1 MRRYVWTALRAAILI
16 GIVWYAW
23 KTLPAVWAKWFPED
37 RKEVFVPTAKAERG
51 DLVISVK
58 ELGNVKAERSIAVN
72 SEIEGKVIYL
82 IQEGVTVRPG
92 DLLVQV
98 DDTPLKDKVRT
109 ETLANSNAMS
119 QVEKA
124 KLEMEILK
132 ESNRTDYEQSEAQL
146 NYDREE
152 LKRLQA
158 DLAKQERLAKDR
170 LVPQSNVENAQIAVR
185 KQEFAI
191 TKGEKALLL
200 KKKDIESK
208 ENQKRA
214 DVRNVEF
221 QAMMASE
228 RLKQAQS
235 DLSKARIT
243 ARGSGLVVLNK
254 VWMGDSERKVKEGD
268 NVRSRMVIL
277 EIPDLTSMQ
286 VTVQVG
292 EADIS
297 AVRVGQKVRLTLDA
311 LPGKKF
317 SGVVRDIATLAS
329 ETMPWQS
336 SGTPGRRSFE
346 VTVQVIQSGATPLRP
361 GMTANAEIINDI
373 VRNCIRVPIEA
384 VFEKNGKQIVYV
396 RKSSGFRPHL
406 VVTGKRNATY
416 VEIKKGLA
424 AGDVVA
430 LRDPTRQGA
439 EEGAEPAKKESTA
452 LPAPVP
458 EKDSKK

>member
-1 MRRYVWTALRAAILI
+1 MRRYIWPALRAAIVV

-23 KTLPAVWAKWFPED
+23 KTLPAAWAKWFPEE
-37 RKEVFVPTAKAERG
+37 RKEVFVPTARAELG
-51 DLVISVK
+51 DLIISVQ
-58 ELGNVKAERSIAVN
+58 ELGNVRAERSIAVN

-82 IQEGVTVRPG
+82 IREGVTVKPG

-109 ETLANSNAMS
+109 ETLANSNALA

-132 ESNRTDYEQSEAQL
+132 ESNKTDYEQAEAQL
-146 NYDREE
+146 NYDKEE

-170 LVPQSNVENAQIAVR
+170 LVPQSNVEQAQIAVR

-191 TKGEKALLL
+191 TKGEKALVL

-208 ENQKRA
+208 ENQKMA

-221 QAMMASE
+221 AAMLAGE

-235 DLSKARIT
+235 DLNKARIT
-243 ARGSGLVVLNK
+243 SRGSGLVVLNK
-254 VWMGDSERKVKEGD
+254 VWMSDSERKLKEGD
-268 NVRSRMVIL
+268 SVRSRMVIL
-277 EIPDLTSMQ
+277 EIPDLSSMQ

-297 AVRVGQKVRLTLDA
+297 GVRVGQKVRLTLDA

-317 SGVVRDIATLAS
+317 SGVVKDIATLAS

-336 SGTPGRRSFE
+336 SGTPGRRNFE
-346 VTVQVIQSGATPLRP
+346 VTVQVQQQGPTALRP
-361 GMTANAEIINDI
+361 GMTANAEIICD
-373 VRNCIRVPIEA
+373 VAPKSIRVPIEA
-384 VFEKNGKQIVYV
+384 VFEKNGKQTVYV
-396 RKSSGFRPHL
+396 RKGMEFRPHL
-406 VVTGKRNATY
+406 VVTGKRNDSF
-416 VEIKKGLA
+416 VEIRRGLRS
-424 AGDVVA
+424 GETVA
-430 LRDPTRQGA
+430 LRDPTRQTDETQGETA
-439 EEGAEPAKKESTA
+439 GKQKKP

-458 EKDSKK
+458 AKSSKA